1 MVLISKDRVHLKG
14 RESEILC
21 DFAMLSTT
29 LQKRYN
35 LTLSVMKSI
44 LEIVNDDL
52 KCEAVPGEADREDQT
67 RSIIFTRGRGI
78 FDL

>member
-14 RESEILC
+14 SESEILC
-21 DFAMLSTT
+21 DFGMLSTT
-29 LQKRYN
+29 LQKRYG

-44 LEIVNDDL
+44 LEIANDDL
-52 KCEAVPGEADREDQT
+52 KCEAVPGTADQEDQT
-67 RSIIFTRGRGI
+67 LSIIFTRGRGI

>member
-14 RESEILC
+14 SMSEILC
-21 DFAMLSTT
+21 DFGMLSNT

-44 LEIVNDDL
+44 LEIANDDL
-52 KCEAVPGEADREDQT
+52 KCEAVPGAVDQENQT
-67 RSIIFTRGRGI
+67 LSIIFTRGRGI

>member
-14 RESEILC
+14 SMSEILC

-29 LQKRYN
+29 LQKHYG
-35 LTLSVMKSI
+35 LTLSAMKSI
-44 LEIVNDDL
+44 LEIANDDL
-52 KCEAVPGEADREDQT
+52 KCEAVPGTADQEDQT
-67 RSIIFTRGRGI
+67 LSIIFTRGRGI

>member
-14 RESEILC
+14 SMSEILC
-21 DFAMLSTT
+21 DFGMLSNT

-35 LTLSVMKSI
+35 LTLPAMKSI
-44 LEIVNDDL
+44 LEIANDDL
-52 KCEAVPGEADREDQT
+52 KCEAVPGAADQEDQT
-67 RSIIFTRGRGI
+67 LSIIFTRGHGI